1 MVVTNNYSPQ
11 ISWLLVSFFY
21 TVEVVLTSV
30 VLSGF
35 CCCATLAVPIYVNE
49 ICQDSIRGSMCSGAM
64 VFYGLGMLISYLMG
78 GYMSYDAM
86 NYACLA
92 ITILGVLL
100 LLLLKD
106 SPTYLMSKGREKE
119 AAQAIAFYR
128 GTKVKSKIVEEEL
141 QALKMSLNPVLDDDV
156 VTPEEEKLNA
166 DLKERPK
173 ESMWSFLSKEVTVNT
188 SCVVCVDSAVYDV
201 YIPRS
206 DEKSRSTRRALF
218 VLIVLY
224 TTSIFQGLTVIQVY
238 AEPLFA
244 EAIPTM
250 SPTICSVIFAV
261 VMVVAGFI
269 AAYLVETAGRRFR
282 ADLHTLSVT
291 TYLVAGAATQ
301 SASWPLTQEIA
312 RVACPVSL
320 LLVAS
325 ARSRPKGYRLIRFPR
340 SLMLYAT
347 FGSGICCIVLGTQI
361 HLHWGPHWLTACF
374 IYVYGVVY
382 SCGAGTVPFVMGAEI
397 FLPEIR
403 SFASM
408 ISIEWSI
415 ICGFVVL
422 FLFNP
427 IVSAIGLGPIFYFF
441 AAVCFISTIFC
452 YFYLPETKGLTVD
465 AIQLLFAK
473 PKRRNIIP

>member
-1 MVVTNNYSPQ
+1 MTIFYQVAATGVVSYLCLSMGIMYTWPSSTLVLFSSENTTLNRPMTETEISLLGSLSSISALVSTPFSSYILDTIGRKYCCLIFSLLQ
-11 ISWLLVSFFY
+11 VISWLLVSFFY

-64 VFYGLGMLISYLMG
+64 VFYGMGMLVSYLMG

-92 ITILGVLL
+92 ITILGVVL

-128 GTKVKSKIVEEEL
+128 GTNVRSKVVEEEL
-141 QALKMSLNPVLDDDV
+141 QALRTSLNPVLDDDV
-156 VTPEEEKLNA
+156 ATPEEEKLNA

-173 ESMWSFLSKEVTVNT
+173 ESVWSFLK
-188 SCVVCVDSAVYDV
+188 
-201 YIPRS
+201 
-206 DEKSRSTRRALF
+206 KSRSTRRALF

-224 TTSIFQGLTVIQVY
+224 TTSIFQGLMVVQVY

-269 AAYLVETAGRRFR
+269 AAYLVETAGRR
-282 ADLHTLSVT
+282 
-291 TYLVAGAATQ
+291 
-301 SASWPLTQEIA
+301 
-312 RVACPVSL
+312 
-320 LLVAS
+320 
-325 ARSRPKGYRLIRFPR
+325 

-347 FGSGICCIVLGTQI
+347 FGSGICCILLGTQI
-361 HLHWGPHWLTACF
+361 HLHWGPHWLTACI
-374 IYVYGVVY
+374 IYLYGVVY
-382 SCGAGTVPFVMGAEI
+382 SCGAGTVPFVMSAEI

-408 ISIEWSI
+408 ISVEWSI

-427 IVSAIGLGPIFYFF
+427 IVTWIGLGPIFYFF
-441 AAVCFISTIFC
+441 SVVCFISTIFC
-452 YFYLPETKGLTVD
+452 YFCLPETKGLSVE

-473 PKRRNIIP
+473 PKRRNMTP